1 MAKTIITLTT
11 TQIDDTVIS
20 QQISNEKDIRKTHT
34 VITDLAD
41 YLPIFEKEFDK
52 ANPNNK
58 LKKVIATDENGVEIL
73 RLTKN
78 DYL

>member
-34 VITDLAD
+34 VIEDLAN
-41 YLPIFEKEFDK
+41 YLPIFEKEFDN
-52 ANPNNK
+52 ANPTNK

>member
-34 VITDLAD
+34 VIDDLAN

-52 ANPNNK
+52 VNPTNK